1 MLSLIY
7 MTFLKMYFISKKHIE
22 SREIKIFN
30 NLMSLN
36 IIGLILE
43 TFCIVLGTIIKTENL
58 INYVFNKLYL
68 IYLLAF
74 CLLFLNYIFVIC
86 NDNKEKLLDKLFKI
100 SLITFNNL
108 PLPSVFNKT
117 LSLFVSTKRIS
128 G

>member
-1 MLSLIY
+1 MKSSLQFVVLSLIY

-74 CLLFLNYIFVIC
+74 CLLFLHTIMC
-86 NDNKEKLLDKLFKI
+86 
-100 SLITFNNL
+100 
-108 PLPSVFNKT
+108 
-117 LSLFVSTKRIS
+117 
-128 G
+128 